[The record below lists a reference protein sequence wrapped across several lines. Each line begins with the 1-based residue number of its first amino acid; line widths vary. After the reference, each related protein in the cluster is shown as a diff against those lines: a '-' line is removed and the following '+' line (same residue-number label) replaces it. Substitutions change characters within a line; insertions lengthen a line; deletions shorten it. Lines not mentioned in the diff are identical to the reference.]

1 MCLVIQSYLTLC
13 DPMNCSLPGSSVHG
27 IFQARILEWVAILFS
42 RGSSPTRD
50 QNLGFLHC
58 CRHILYHLSH
68 QGSPDFFYSQRK
80 ERVLNTPFVYIDET
94 APRTGGVC
102 HCNGSHFNNYLPVSL
117 APLRGG
123 GFQLEGSFQY
133 FLITF

>member
-1 MCLVIQSYLTLC
+1 MCLVTQSYPTLC
-13 DPMNCSLPGSSVHG
+13 DPVNCSLPGSSVRG
-27 IFQARILEWVAILFS
+27 VFQARILEWVAILFS
-42 RGSSPTRD
+42 RGPNQGSSP
-50 QNLGFLHC
+50 GFLHC

-80 ERVLNTPFVYIDET
+80 ETVLNTPFVYIDVT

-117 APLRGG
+117 SPLRGG